1 VARLIGE
8 HRPTVGRAKAP
19 SLIPGNS
26 VGFLRN
32 RADWRSV
39 ALASP
44 PNQGGEAV
52 IFITTYKLK
61 PFMSKAELRELMG
74 VFAEVGADPAVTAHY
89 VAADGGHGV
98 LISET
103 DDPEPGYRTLQ
114 HYRQWIEYDSK
125 PMMTIEQAAPIIM
138 EALS

>member
-1 VARLIGE
+1 M
-8 HRPTVGRAKAP
+8 
-19 SLIPGNS
+19 
-26 VGFLRN
+26 
-32 RADWRSV
+32 
-39 ALASP
+39 
-44 PNQGGEAV
+44 

-74 VFAEVGADPAVTAHY
+74 VFAEVGADPAVKAHY
-89 VAADGGHGV
+89 VATDGGHGV

-125 PMMTIEQAAPIIM
+125 PMMTIEQAAPIVM
-138 EALS
+138 GALS

>member
-1 VARLIGE
+1 M
-8 HRPTVGRAKAP
+8 
-19 SLIPGNS
+19 
-26 VGFLRN
+26 
-32 RADWRSV
+32 
-39 ALASP
+39 
-44 PNQGGEAV
+44 

-61 PFMSKAELRELMG
+61 PFMSNAELKELMS

-89 VAADGGHGV
+89 VGTDGGHGV